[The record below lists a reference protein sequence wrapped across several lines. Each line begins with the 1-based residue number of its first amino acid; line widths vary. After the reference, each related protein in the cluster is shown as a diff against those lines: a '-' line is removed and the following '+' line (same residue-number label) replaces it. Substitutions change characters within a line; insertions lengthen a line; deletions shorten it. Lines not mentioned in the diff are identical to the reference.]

1 VPDDA
6 LERARETLA
15 QERTDTGRRRY
26 REVMVSDAPP
36 PLTPYLARGVVDAV
50 FAELWDR
57 PGLSRRDRR
66 FITIACVGAA
76 AVDVPIQQHVYA
88 ALASGDVSRE
98 EMQEIVLHF
107 AYYSGWPRASALEA
121 AYYQAVARLDA
132 EAPGGASTASGGGPE
147 ASQAEPTP

>member
-1 VPDDA
+1 MPDDSDDMQ
-6 LERARETLA
+6 RARDAIA
-15 QERTDTGRRRY
+15 QARTETGRRRY

-36 PLTPYLARGVVDAV
+36 PMTPYLERGVVDAV

-57 PGLSRRDRR
+57 GGLSRRELR
-66 FITIACVGAA
+66 FFSLACVAAA

-88 ALASGDVSRE
+88 ALASGDLTRE
-98 EMQEIVLHF
+98 EMQEVVLHF

-132 EAPGGASTASGGGPE
+132 EA
-147 ASQAEPTP
+147 AEPTP